1 MEMWCNTSYAFKYG
15 VLLVRIFLYLDWMQ
29 EATDQEKIRIWTLFT
44 QCRILERFSSM
55 LESNLFVAMF
65 YQYVYIK
72 FYVSFDQLQLRWTH
86 GKF

>member
-1 MEMWCNTSYAFKYG
+1 MEMWCNTSYAFKYR
-15 VLLVRIFLYLDWMQ
+15 VLLVRIFLYLDWIQ
-29 EATDQEKIRIWTLFT
+29 EDTNQEKIRIWTLFT

-72 FYVSFDQLQLRWTH
+72 FYVSFDQLQLR
-86 GKF
+86 